1 MTDDIVARLREEG
14 FVTHMARLPRESRIL
29 HAAADEIERLRR
41 EVDERDRR
49 CVELQY
55 QLRDAA
61 ETELLLQQ
69 EICRL
74 VAEQANMTSVD
85 VAKDRGWDC
94 YKCRFCGV
102 VDTVDRKGTC
112 RACNKD
118 FYADE

>member
-1 MTDDIVARLREEG
+1 MSDDILDRLRIIW
-14 FVTHMARLPRESRIL
+14 TSCNSRITAERA
-29 HAAADEIERLRR
+29 AAADEIERLRR
-41 EVDERDRR
+41 EVDQRDRR
-49 CVELQY
+49 CVEMQY

-85 VAKDRGWDC
+85 VARDRGWDC

>member
-1 MTDDIVARLREEG
+1 MTDDIVARLRQSHRVECDCFGCE
-14 FVTHMARLPRESRIL
+14 
-29 HAAADEIERLRR
+29 AADVIERLRR
-41 EVDERDRR
+41 EVEQRDRLCIER
-49 CVELQY
+49 KY

-85 VAKDRGWDC
+85 VAKDRGWSC
-94 YKCRFCGV
+94 FECGFCGV
-102 VDTVDRKGTC
+102 VNTSLDTKGTC
-112 RACNKD
+112 AICNKE